1 MYNLFSVIYNTS
13 SRRIEIISDNIEK
26 KQKKIRALKGIVE
39 FFIAAIIILSL
50 SSVLSFISLNHILLS
65 LTKILTII
73 AITICFYKF
82 FLSVLLTKH
91 KLAALSDE
99 LDKLSPGLGEDFI
112 NARLLKS
119 SLGDTEHATGVSK
132 DLIIAHIDR
141 VVLRLET
148 SDLSALFAAEKF
160 SRYWKPATIVLI
172 SFLLIILFAPSE
184 YRNFLFSRNML
195 YFDKRHLLELADIK
209 ITYDYPAYTHMPS
222 KIALQTDG
230 NVEAIKG
237 THVTFE
243 ATPLKPL
250 KRGRLILEK
259 GVPHA
264 IDTNKQNV
272 KANFVVVSDDT
283 YYIEDQSNG
292 IRSRSR
298 DFRINSIEDF
308 DPEVKIDHPLSEA
321 NLASVNEQLE
331 ISYRA
336 TDDFGISKIILE
348 WESGKGVG
356 SKTIEQFKMETKAK
370 EGEFLWDLKGIEA
383 DANETI
389 NVKLKAYDN
398 DTVSGPK
405 TGESNVIKVT
415 LSNPNKTHEDVMSI
429 AEKLQE
435 QLLEILADEIDN
447 SRFTDKQLFKNK
459 NLEKAASEEETRS
472 NAKDKMLITQNFQQ
486 TITSKIKNA
495 LSSLDNGLVKM
506 KNDEQSDYTHFI
518 GLSNMKTR
526 IEDLYFDRVQLLSS
540 LAPNYFSRLDN
551 QITEE
556 INEFEDDILFLDS
569 MLKGEKLRQSL
580 NIGAKMEDEYD
591 NLKDLLEKLNQNND
605 EKTRREFEKKIESL
619 KNQLSLLAQKLSELS
634 GDLQREFLNHD
645 AFPSIDLDEKLNDIL
660 NEALNG
666 EMGNALESLE
676 DFRNSMQDMIASLES
691 GLKSYRTASLSKEI
705 MKLND
710 FISRLNNI
718 EKEEKA
724 LKLITQDHKE
734 ALLDSAKNG
743 NLRDFVDN
751 EREKIEMLENYLLE
765 MKSKS
770 SPVLPDDGIFQNR
783 QLFDRILDQTDEL
796 SKWLEAFEF
805 REALMLSKEVEERIN
820 GVSELRE
827 LGYGRMENL
836 SKQMYKSEL
845 LAKEIHNDLEN
856 LLKGE
861 KEESNTQYLVQKQDE
876 IREESTRFANELR
889 NSQNEPSLP
898 PAIGES
904 LDEARDFMGGAL
916 KNLKEN
922 ELSRAIS
929 NQEEAIKSLKKARS
943 QSEGLLKDFMLSSNG
958 AGKSVPLVL
967 GKNQGSS
974 LGVDTSY
981 VEIPKPQDSN
991 SQQYFKDKILD
1002 ATKEGSPEGYSDLNK
1017 RYYERIIK

>member
-1 MYNLFSVIYNTS
+1 VIENS
-13 SRRIEIISDNIEK
+13 SPRRIEIISDNIEK

-50 SSVLSFISLNHILLS
+50 CSVLSFISLNHIFLS

-91 KLAALSDE
+91 KIAALSDE

-112 NARLLKS
+112 NARLLKL
-119 SLGDTEHATGVSK
+119 SLGDTENATGISK
-132 DLIIAHIDR
+132 NLIIAHIDR

-148 SDLSALFAAEKF
+148 SDLSALFAAENF
-160 SRYWKPATIVLI
+160 SRYWKPVTIVLI
-172 SFLLIILFAPSE
+172 SFLLVILFTPSE
-184 YRNFLFSRNML
+184 YRNFLFSRNMFYL
-195 YFDKRHLLELADIK
+195 DKRHLLELADIK

-222 KIALQTDG
+222 KVALRTDG
-230 NVEAIKG
+230 NIEAIKG
-237 THVTFE
+237 TNVTFE
-243 ATPLKPL
+243 ATALKPVN
-250 KRGRLILEK
+250 RGKLILEK

-264 IDTNKQNV
+264 IDTKKQSV
-272 KANFVVVSDDT
+272 KANFVVVTDDT
-283 YYIEDQSNG
+283 YYIEDQNNG
-292 IRSRSR
+292 TRSRN
-298 DFRINSIEDF
+298 FRIKSLEDF
-308 DPEVKIDHPLSEA
+308 GPEVKIDHPLSKA
-321 NLASVNEQLE
+321 NLAGLNEQLE

-348 WESGKGVG
+348 WESSKGVG
-356 SKTIEQFKMETKAK
+356 SKTIEQVKTETKSK
-370 EGEFLWDLKGIEA
+370 EGEFLWDLQGIEA
-383 DANETI
+383 EPDETI
-389 NVKLKAYDN
+389 NVKLKVYDN

-415 LSNPNKTHEDVMSI
+415 LSNPNKTHEAVMSI

-447 SRFTDKQLFKNK
+447 SRFTDNPLFKNK
-459 NLEKAASEEETRS
+459 NLENAASEEETRR
-472 NAKDKMLITQNFQQ
+472 NGKDEMLITQNFQQ

-526 IEDLYFDRVQLLSS
+526 IEDLYFDRVQLISS

-551 QITEE
+551 QITRE

-591 NLKDLLEKLNQNND
+591 NLKGLLEQFNQNNN
-605 EKTRREFEKKIESL
+605 EKTRREIEKKIEYL

-645 AFPSIDLDEKLNDIL
+645 AFPSIDLDEKLNSIL
-660 NEALNG
+660 KEALNG
-666 EMGNALESLE
+666 EMGDALKLLE

-691 GLKSYRTASLSKEI
+691 GLKSYRTASLSTEM

-734 ALLDSAKNG
+734 TLLDSTKNG

-770 SPVLPDDGIFQNR
+770 SPVLPDHGIFQNH

-805 REALMLSKEVEERIN
+805 REALTLSKEVEERIN
-820 GVSELRE
+820 GISDLSK
-827 LGYGRMENL
+827 LGYGGMENL
-836 SKQMYKSEL
+836 SKQRYKSEL

-856 LLKGE
+856 LLKSE
-861 KEESNTQYLVQKQDE
+861 KKESNTQYLAQTQNE
-876 IREESTRFANELR
+876 IREESTRFASELR

-898 PAIGES
+898 PAIGDS
-904 LDEARDFMGGAL
+904 LEEARDFMGGAL

-943 QSEGLLKDFMLSSNG
+943 QSEDLLKDFMLSSNG

-967 GKNQGSS
+967 GKNQSQGSS
-974 LGVDTSY
+974 LGVDTSN

-991 SQQYFKDKILD
+991 AQQYFKEKILD

>member
-1 MYNLFSVIYNTS
+1 VIDNS
-13 SRRIEIISDNIEK
+13 SARRIELISDNIEK
-26 KQKKIRALKGIVE
+26 KQKKIHALKGIVE

-50 SSVLSFISLNHILLS
+50 SSILSFISLNHIFLS

-73 AITICFYKF
+73 AITICFYKL

-91 KLAALSDE
+91 KVDALSDE

-112 NARLLKS
+112 NALSLKS
-119 SLGDTEHATGVSK
+119 SLEDAENATGVSR

-148 SDLSALFAAEKF
+148 SDLSDLFATEKF
-160 SRYWKPATIVLI
+160 SRYWKPATIGLI
-172 SFLLIILFAPSE
+172 SFLLINLFSPSE
-184 YRNFLFSRNML
+184 YRDFLFSRNMFYL
-195 YFDKRHLLELADIK
+195 DKRHLLELADIK

-222 KIALQTDG
+222 KVALRTDG

-237 THVTFE
+237 TNVTFE
-243 ATPLKPL
+243 ATPLKPVN
-250 KRGRLILEK
+250 RGRLILEK

-264 IDTNKQNV
+264 IDTKKRNV
-272 KANFVVVSDDT
+272 KANFVVLSDDT

-292 IRSRSR
+292 IRSR

-308 DPEVKIDHPLSEA
+308 DPEVKINHPLSEA
-321 NLASVNEQLE
+321 KLAGTNEQLE

-336 TDDFGISKIILE
+336 TDDFGISKIIVE
-348 WESGKGVG
+348 WESSKGVG
-356 SKTIEQFKMETKAK
+356 SNTIEQFKTETKSR

-383 DANETI
+383 EPNETI
-389 NVKLKAYDN
+389 NLKLKAYDN

-405 TGESNVIKVT
+405 TGESNLIKVT
-415 LSNPNKTHEDVMSI
+415 LSDPNKSHEYVMSI

-447 SRFTDKQLFKNK
+447 SRFTDNPLFKNK
-459 NLEKAASEEETRS
+459 NLENAESEEEARS
-472 NAKDKMLITQNFQQ
+472 NAKDEMLITQNFQQ

-495 LSSLDNGLVKM
+495 LNSLHNGLAKM
-506 KNDEQSDYTHFI
+506 KNDEQSEYTHFI

-526 IEDLYFDRVQLLSS
+526 IEDLHFDRVQLLSS

-551 QITEE
+551 QITKE

-580 NIGAKMEDEYD
+580 NIGAKMENEYD
-591 NLKDLLEKLNQNND
+591 NLKTLLEKLNQKDN
-605 EKTRREFEKKIESL
+605 EKTRREIAKKIEDM

-645 AFPSIDLDEKLNDIL
+645 AFPSIDLDEKLDSIL

-666 EMGNALESLE
+666 EMGNALELLE
-676 DFRNSMQDMIASLES
+676 DFRNSMQDMVASLES
-691 GLKSYRTASLSKEI
+691 GLKSYRTASLSTEI

-710 FISRLNNI
+710 LISRLNNI
-718 EKEEKA
+718 EKEEKT
-724 LKLITQDHKE
+724 LKRITQDHKQT
-734 ALLDSAKNG
+734 LLDSTKNG
-743 NLRDFVDN
+743 NLRDFVDD
-751 EREKIEMLENYLLE
+751 ELKKIEVLENYLLE

-770 SPVLPDDGIFQNR
+770 PPGLPDDGIFQSHG
-783 QLFDRILDQTDEL
+783 LFDRILDQTDEL
-796 SKWLEAFEF
+796 SKWLRAFEF
-805 REALMLSKEVEERIN
+805 REARVLSKGIEERI
-820 GVSELRE
+820 STISDLSK
-827 LGYGRMENL
+827 LGYGGLENV
-836 SKQMYKSEL
+836 SKQMHKSEL

-856 LLKGE
+856 LLKSE
-861 KEESNTQYLVQKQDE
+861 KKGPNTQHLVQKQNE
-876 IREESTRFANELR
+876 IREESTSFASELR

-898 PAIGES
+898 PTIGDS

-922 ELSRAIS
+922 QLSRAIS
-929 NQEEAIKSLKKARS
+929 NQEEAIKSLEKARS
-943 QSEGLLKDFMLSSNG
+943 QSEGLLNDFMLSSNG

-967 GKNQGSS
+967 GKNKSQGNS
-974 LGVDTSY
+974 LGVDTSH
-981 VEIPKPQDSN
+981 VEIPRPQDSN
-991 SQQYFKDKILD
+991 SQQYFKQRILD

>member
-1 MYNLFSVIYNTS
+1 MIENS
-13 SRRIEIISDNIEK
+13 SSKRIEIISDSIEK

-50 SSVLSFISLNHILLS
+50 SSVLSLISLNQIFLS
-65 LTKILTII
+65 LTKVLTIM
-73 AITICFYKF
+73 AITMCFYKF
-82 FLSVLLTKH
+82 FLSVFLTKH
-91 KLAALSDE
+91 KIAELSRE

-119 SLGDTEHATGVSK
+119 NLGDTENTTGVSK
-132 DLIIAHIDR
+132 DLIIAHIDN
-141 VVLRLET
+141 VVLRLES
-148 SDLSALFAAEKF
+148 SDLSLLFADEKL
-160 SRYWKPATIVLI
+160 SRYWRQATISLV
-172 SFLLIILFAPSE
+172 SFLVIILFTPRE
-184 YRNFLFSRNML
+184 YRDFLFSRNIFS
-195 YFDKRHLLELADIK
+195 FDKGHLLELADIK
-209 ITYDYPAYTHMPS
+209 ITYEYPAYTLMPS
-222 KIALQTDG
+222 KVALRTDG

-237 THVTFE
+237 TNVTFE

-259 GVPHA
+259 GIPHA

-283 YYIEDQSNG
+283 YYIDDQTNN
-292 IRSRSR
+292 IRSK
-298 DFRINSIEDF
+298 DFSIKSTEDSN
-308 DPEVKIDHPLSEA
+308 PEVKIDYPSSEA
-321 NLASVNEQLE
+321 NLAGVNEQLE
-331 ISYRA
+331 ISYSA

-348 WESGKGVG
+348 WESTKGVG
-356 SKTIEQFKMETKAK
+356 SKTIELFKAEAKSRQGQF
-370 EGEFLWDLKGIEA
+370 FWDLQGIEA
-383 DANETI
+383 EPNETI

-405 TGESNVIKVT
+405 VGESNVIKVT

-435 QLLEILADEIDN
+435 QLLEILADEIED
-447 SRFTDKQLFKNK
+447 SRITHDGLSKNK
-459 NLEKAASEEETRS
+459 TLENVASEKES
-472 NAKDKMLITQNFQQ
+472 GVNVKDEMLITGHSQQ

-506 KNDEQSDYTHFI
+506 KNDEQSDYTYFI
-518 GLSNMKTR
+518 GLSNMKIR
-526 IEDLYFDRVQLLSS
+526 IEDLYYDRVQLLSS
-540 LAPNYFSRLDN
+540 LAPAHFSRLDN
-551 QITEE
+551 QITKE
-556 INEFEDDILFLDS
+556 INEFEDDVLFLDS

-580 NIGAKMEDEYD
+580 NIGAKIQDEYD
-591 NLKDLLEKLNQNND
+591 NLKGLLEELNQNNN
-605 EKTRREFEKKIESL
+605 EKTRREIEKKIEEL
-619 KNQLSLLAQKLSELS
+619 KSQLALLAQKLSELS

-645 AFPSIDLDEKLNDIL
+645 AFPSIDLDEKLNSIL

-666 EMGNALESLE
+666 KMDNALRLLE
-676 DFRNSMQDMIASLES
+676 DFRNNMQDMIASLES
-691 GLKSYRTASLSKEI
+691 GLKSYKTASLSTEI

-724 LKLITQDHKE
+724 LKSETEDRKE
-734 ALLDSAKNG
+734 TLLNARKGG

-751 EREKIEMLENYLLE
+751 EREKIEMLQNYVLE

-770 SPVLPDDGIFQNR
+770 SPVLPDDGLFQNDR
-783 QLFDRILDQTDEL
+783 LFDRILDQTDEL

-805 REALMLSKEVEERIN
+805 TEALLLSKEVEERIN
-820 GVSELRE
+820 GISELSR
-827 LGYGRMENL
+827 LGYVRMENV

-845 LAKEIHNDLEN
+845 LAKEIHDDLEN
-856 LLKGE
+856 LLKNE
-861 KEESNTQYLVQKQDE
+861 TKESNTKHLVQKQHE
-876 IREESTRFANELR
+876 IREESARFADELR
-889 NSQNEPSLP
+889 DSQNKPSLP
-898 PAIGES
+898 PEIGDS

-916 KNLKEN
+916 KNLKED
-922 ELSRAIS
+922 ELSKAIS
-929 NQEEAIKSLKKARS
+929 NQEEAIKSLNKARS
-943 QSEGLLKDFMLSSNG
+943 QSEGLLKAFMLSSNG

-967 GKNQGSS
+967 GNNQAQGNS

-981 VEIPKPQDSN
+981 VEIPKPEESN
-991 SQQYFKDKILD
+991 SQQKFKDKILD

-1017 RYYERIIK
+1017 SYYERIIK